1 MRVCNV
7 AWRKTLSLSPAASP
21 LWSQAKSLCG
31 EGPGAAGLPGLG
43 REMGIRTS
51 PASPDAKPPY
61 HLSRETRARELTLL
75 RADRTA
81 NHLSRKQSHVSPCPD
96 AFSLARGAGGSRA
109 PGGAAAPAAQR
120 AAGGGDLALPGLV
133 RRRSRCPCREE
144 SACRGPW
151 LSPGDEEWSCLRAS
165 AAAPYQPAA
174 RGGSLGLKSDKK
186 PWH

>member
-31 EGPGAAGLPGLG
+31 EGPGAAGLPGLPGLG

-120 AAGGGDLALPGLV
+120 AAGGGTWHFPA
-133 RRRSRCPCREE
+133 S
-144 SACRGPW
+144 SAG
-151 LSPGDEEWSCLRAS
+151 G
-165 AAAPYQPAA
+165 AAAPAA
-174 RGGSLGLKSDKK
+174 RRAPAEGPGSARVMRSGPASGRPRRLPISPLRGAAA
-186 PWH
+186 WG

>member
-31 EGPGAAGLPGLG
+31 EGPGAAGLPGLPGLG

-96 AFSLARGAGGSRA
+96 AFSLARGAVGHPAELRPLQPSVRRGGGTWHFPASSA
-109 PGGAAAPAAQR
+109 GGAAAPAARR
-120 AAGGGDLALPGLV
+120 APAEGPGSARVMRSGPASGRPRRLPI
-133 RRRSRCPCREE
+133 SPP
-144 SACRGPW
+144 RG
-151 LSPGDEEWSCLRAS
+151 
-165 AAAPYQPAA
+165 AAAW
-174 RGGSLGLKSDKK
+174 G
-186 PWH
+186 